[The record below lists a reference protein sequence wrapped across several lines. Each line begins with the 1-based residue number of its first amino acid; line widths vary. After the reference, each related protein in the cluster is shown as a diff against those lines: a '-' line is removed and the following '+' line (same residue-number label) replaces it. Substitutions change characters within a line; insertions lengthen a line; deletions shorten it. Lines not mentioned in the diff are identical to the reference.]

1 VARILIV
8 EDDRDLN
15 NAYCIILK
23 NEGHEIETAFD
34 GKEALTKLKRFTP
47 DLILLDL
54 LMPVMGGLEFL
65 QNYDLLK
72 THQNVKVLIFT
83 NMENSPEVTEA
94 YTLGAHRCIIKSWTA
109 PHNLAH
115 VVTDALHAPK
125 PPQSDGGDSTPKTPK
140 TKANARGNSN
150 SKAQATA

>member
-1 VARILIV
+1 MSRILIV

-15 NAYCIILK
+15 KAYCTILTR
-23 NEGHEIETAFD
+23 EGYEVESAFD
-34 GKEALTKLKRFTP
+34 GQEALEKLKNFEP

-65 QNYDLLK
+65 QHWNINNKQSD
-72 THQNVKVLIFT
+72 VKVLIFT

-94 YTLGAHRCIIKSWTA
+94 YKLGAHRCIIKSWTA

-115 VVTDALHAPK
+115 VVNDTLQTK
-125 PPQSDGGDSTPKTPK
+125 SSQ
-140 TKANARGNSN
+140 TKA
-150 SKAQATA
+150 SKASKAKA

>member
-1 VARILIV
+1 MSSILIV

-15 NAYCIILK
+15 KAYSTIL
-23 NEGHEIETAFD
+23 NREGYKVETAFD
-34 GKEALTKLKRFTP
+34 GQEALEKLKNFEP

-65 QNYDLLK
+65 QHWNLRNKQKSD
-72 THQNVKVLIFT
+72 VKVLIFT

-94 YTLGAHRCIIKSWTA
+94 YKLGAHRCIIKSWTA

-115 VVTDALHAPK
+115 VVNDTLQTK
-125 PPQSDGGDSTPKTPK
+125 SGKTKSSKTSK
-140 TKANARGNSN
+140 TKA
-150 SKAQATA
+150 